1 MTRLSLGRI
10 SLARQLLLLQ
20 MLMVVLVVG
29 TVGWVSAIQAD
40 QSFRSRESRRLLATA
55 EATASESVVRGAL
68 VRADADEPPAETLR
82 FQPSMTGRLERV
94 RAAADAS
101 YVVLVTP
108 GERVL
113 ASSVPADRGEIEVRR
128 EVLRGSSWAG
138 TGVRFDRKE
147 VEAQVAVL
155 ADESSVALAGKHGET
170 LKPGDVLGYL
180 VLGRYYPS
188 RLEVF
193 RSAIPNALLYFTIAG
208 LIGIG
213 GSLLI
218 ARRVK
223 RQTLGLEP
231 AEITA
236 LVEQREAML
245 HGVREGVIGVDG
257 NGRVAFANDEAIA
270 LLDLAGPASGRPVDD
285 LDVPP
290 EVRAALGGEAGGR
303 DVIAAVGSR
312 LLVLNAQPVRV
323 RSRRTG
329 WVTTMRDRTEL
340 LSLEQE
346 LAAAQAGTDTLRAQ
360 VHEFRNRLHAIAGMA
375 ELGRVDQVSEF
386 VHAVMSDL
394 DGRIG
399 QVSAQVEDPAIASL
413 LVAKASRA
421 DELGIHLTLT
431 EGSRLGAQPGALSAD
446 LVTVVGNLIDNAFD
460 AVSAGGR
467 VEVELTEADG
477 RIVVEVADTGGGIS
491 ESDLARVFELGWT
504 TKDGADAGSHGFG
517 LALTRMACRRH
528 GGSVSVGHREGA
540 VLRAELLTS
549 PPRDPLTD
557 EETP

>member
-1 MTRLSLGRI
+1 VTRLSL
-10 SLARQLLLLQ
+10 SRQLLLLQ

-55 EATASESVVRGAL
+55 EATAAREVVRASLAGDNPTTKDL
-68 VRADADEPPAETLR
+68 DERSGQRPAAAIE
-82 FQPSMTGRLERV
+82 LERV
-94 RAAADAS
+94 RAAAGAS
-101 YVVLVTP
+101 YVLLMDRE
-108 GERVL
+108 GRVL
-113 ASSVPADRGEIEVRR
+113 TTSVPLAEDEAVPIDEDVR
-128 EVLRGSSWAG
+128 RGSSSAS
-138 TGVRFDRKE
+138 TGERFGRKE

-155 ADESSVALAGKHGET
+155 ADSRFKLPDQGPGGVIGT
-170 LKPGDVLGYL
+170 LVI
-180 VLGRYYPS
+180 GRYYPS

-193 RSAIPNALLYFTIAG
+193 RSAIPNALLYFAIAG
-208 LIGIG
+208 LIGVA

-231 AEITA
+231 GEITA

-270 LLDLAGPASGRPVDD
+270 LLDLGAPARGRPVDE
-285 LDVPP
+285 LDVAP
-290 EVRAALGGEAGGR
+290 EVLAALRGEAAGR

-323 RSRRTG
+323 RARRTG

-386 VHAVMSDL
+386 VHAVITDL

-421 DELGIHLTLT
+421 DELGIQLTLT
-431 EGSRLGAQPGALSAD
+431 PDSHLPAQPAALSAD
-446 LVTVVGNLIDNAFD
+446 LVTVVGNLVDNAFD
-460 AVSAGGR
+460 AVSTGGR
-467 VEVELTEADG
+467 VEVELTEIDG

-491 ESDLARVFELGWT
+491 DDDIARIFELGWT

-540 VLRAELLTS
+540 VLRAELRTNTLADS
-549 PPRDPLTD
+549 LTD
-557 EETP
+557 EETR

>member
-1 MTRLSLGRI
+1 
-10 SLARQLLLLQ
+10 

-55 EATASESVVRGAL
+55 EATATEDVVRRAL
-68 VRADADEPPAETLR
+68 VRADDADPPAQSLR
-82 FQPSMTGRLERV
+82 FQAAMEDRLERV
-94 RAAADAS
+94 RAAAGAS
-101 YVVLVTP
+101 YVLLVTP
-108 GERVL
+108 GGQVL
-113 ASSVPADRGEIEVRR
+113 WSTVPAREDDGAVRSDVR
-128 EVLRGSSWAG
+128 RGSSWAG
-138 TGVRFDRKE
+138 TGDRFGRKE
-147 VEAQVAVL
+147 VEAQV
-155 ADESSVALAGKHGET
+155 G
-170 LKPGDVLGYL
+170 VLGDDDLYL
-180 VLGRYYPS
+180 KQLGVRPGEVLGQLVIGRFYPS

-193 RSAIPNALLYFTIAG
+193 RSAIPNALLYFAIAG
-208 LIGIG
+208 LIGVA

-245 HGVREGVIGVDG
+245 HGVREGVVGVDG

-270 LLDLAGPASGRPVDD
+270 LLGLADPVRGRPVAD
-285 LDVPP
+285 LDVGP
-290 EVRAALGGEAGGR
+290 EVRAALGGDAAGR

-421 DELGIHLTLT
+421 DELGINLTLT
-431 EGSRLGAQPGALSAD
+431 EESHLGAQPAALSAD
-446 LVTVVGNLIDNAFD
+446 LVTVVGNLVDNAFD

-477 RIVVEVADTGGGIS
+477 RIVIEVADTGGGIS
-491 ESDLARVFELGWT
+491 DEDLARVFELGWT

-540 VLRAELLTS
+540 VLRAELLT
-549 PPRDPLTD
+549 DPLAD

>member
-1 MTRLSLGRI
+1 VTRLSLGRI

-55 EATASESVVRGAL
+55 ESTASRDVVRAAL
-68 VRADADEPPAETLR
+68 ADDPDTEEAYEPQAYRRLIAVE
-82 FQPSMTGRLERV
+82 LERV
-94 RAAADAS
+94 RAAAGAS
-101 YVVLVTP
+101 YVLLVDSQGGVVTT
-108 GERVL
+108 
-113 ASSVPADRGEIEVRR
+113 SVPIGDDEGVPLKAAVR
-128 EVLRGSSWAG
+128 RGSSWAG
-138 TGVRFDRKE
+138 TGTRFDRKE
-147 VEAQVAVL
+147 VEAQVGVL
-155 ADESSVALAGKHGET
+155 ADETYALPGQSAGGAIGT
-170 LKPGDVLGYL
+170 L
-180 VLGRYYPS
+180 VLGRFYPS

-193 RSAIPNALLYFTIAG
+193 RSAIPNALLYFAIAG
-208 LIGIG
+208 LIGAA

-245 HGVREGVIGVDG
+245 HGVREGVIGVDSQ
-257 NGRVAFANDEAIA
+257 GRVAFANDEATA
-270 LLDLAGPASGRPVDD
+270 LLDLSAPVRGRRVED
-285 LDVPP
+285 LEVAP
-290 EVRAALGGEAGGR
+290 EVRATLRGDAAGR
-303 DVIAAVGSR
+303 DVVVAVGAR

-375 ELGRVDQVSEF
+375 ELGRVDQVTEF

-399 QVSAQVEDPAIASL
+399 QVSAQVEDPAVASL

-431 EGSRLGAQPGALSAD
+431 DGSHLGPQPAALSAD
-446 LVTVVGNLIDNAFD
+446 LVTVVGNLVDNAFD

-467 VEVELTEADG
+467 VQVELAEEDG
-477 RIVVEVADTGGGIS
+477 RIVVEVADSGGGIS
-491 ESDLARVFELGWT
+491 PEDLGRVFELGWT
-504 TKDGADAGSHGFG
+504 TKDGGDAGSHGFG

-540 VLRAELLTS
+540 VLRAELLTMT
-549 PPRDPLTD
+549 PREPAVD
-557 EETP
+557 EEAR

>member
-1 MTRLSLGRI
+1 MTRLSL
-10 SLARQLLLLQ
+10 SRQLLLLQ

-55 EATASESVVRGAL
+55 EATAAREVVRASLAGDNPTTKDL
-68 VRADADEPPAETLR
+68 DERAGQRPAAAIE
-82 FQPSMTGRLERV
+82 LERV
-94 RAAADAS
+94 RAAAGAS
-101 YVVLVTP
+101 YVLLMDRE
-108 GERVL
+108 GRVL
-113 ASSVPADRGEIEVRR
+113 TTSVPLAEDEAVPIDADVR
-128 EVLRGSSWAG
+128 RGSSSAS
-138 TGVRFDRKE
+138 TGERFGRKE

-155 ADESSVALAGKHGET
+155 ADSRFKLPDQGPGGVIGT
-170 LKPGDVLGYL
+170 LVI
-180 VLGRYYPS
+180 GRYYPS

-193 RSAIPNALLYFTIAG
+193 RSAIPNALLYFAIAG
-208 LIGIG
+208 LIGVA

-231 AEITA
+231 GEITA

-270 LLDLAGPASGRPVDD
+270 LLDLGAPARGRPVDE
-285 LDVPP
+285 LDVAP
-290 EVRAALGGEAGGR
+290 EVLAALRGEAAGR

-323 RSRRTG
+323 RARRTG

-386 VHAVMSDL
+386 VHAVITDL

-421 DELGIHLTLT
+421 DELGIQLTLT
-431 EGSRLGAQPGALSAD
+431 PDSHLPAQPAALSAD
-446 LVTVVGNLIDNAFD
+446 LVTVVGNLVDNAFD
-460 AVSAGGR
+460 AVSTGGR
-467 VEVELTEADG
+467 VEVELTEIDG

-491 ESDLARVFELGWT
+491 DDDIARIFELGWT

-540 VLRAELLTS
+540 VLRAELRTNTLADS
-549 PPRDPLTD
+549 LTD
-557 EETP
+557 EETR